1 MADSTPTR
9 TPIRTPPSSNT
20 TNAIGSGSSSFQRTL
35 TLYDWWLVKSENNFQ
50 GKRLAIAG
58 IASKTTHSS
67 SKLGKGA
74 TRVFVS
80 APVIKRYDVFSLE
93 TADGIY
99 IIIKGFLNEQR
110 TLENGFPSEVFNCF
124 LFGFPENWE
133 NYAVHCFREE
143 SVTTN
148 DSSCALPDNVPAT
161 DQEILCHGV
170 EKTTPITSL
179 ASPEDASE
187 DHEKPLHEDEMNA
200 SKEIAGDDVVCA
212 SSGSFPEDE
221 CNASKKVDDVN
232 FVNRR
237 ISRSLS
243 MKVCQRMNKPVS
255 GFPPKHTDRE
265 QLSTSVVMD
274 LENPDG
280 EGLKSPEVPVQS
292 QSPGQVSAS
301 SEQLVKE
308 SSIIIFRA
316 LSTSTEG
323 SHKKKRGI
331 DKTKVISTNMKS
343 PEVPVQ
349 SQSLGEVSAS
359 SEQLVKES
367 ATRISRALS
376 TSTEGSHKKKRGI
389 DKTKVISTN
398 MKSPEVPVQ
407 SQSLGQVSA
416 SSEQLV
422 KESATRISRALSTST
437 EGSHKKKRGID
448 KMKAISTNIKR
459 TKSASAVTYPQERD
473 GSPLVKAATEKISS
487 VCRKALS
494 FGSPGGEGLKS
505 PVTRSQSQALGKV
518 NTSSEQHVK
527 KSAFGISTNLSLKTE
542 GSYTKKRVTDK
553 TKATTPKTKMT
564 KSASAVKS
572 PRKGNGSSL
581 IMVVADKNS
590 LVSPISSSLGK
601 SRYGRLLLPRLEFWR
616 NQIPVYNMDRE
627 VTEIQDGASL
637 VSPIKGPS
645 PSVNGKS
652 KKQKTAA

>member
-9 TPIRTPPSSNT
+9 TPIRTPPSSNK
-20 TNAIGSGSSSFQRTL
+20 TNTVASGSSSFQRTL
-35 TLYDWWLVKSENNFQ
+35 TLYDWWLIKSENNFQ
-50 GKRLAIAG
+50 GKRLAVAG
-58 IASKTTHSS
+58 IASKTSHSS

-124 LFGFPENWE
+124 LFGFPANWE
-133 NYAVHCFREE
+133 KYAVHCFREE

-161 DQEILCHGV
+161 DQEILCHV

-179 ASPEDASE
+179 VSPEDASE
-187 DHEKPLHEDEMNA
+187 DHQKALHDDEMNA
-200 SKEIAGDDVVCA
+200 SKEIAGDDVVCG

-232 FVNRR
+232 VVSRR
-237 ISRSLS
+237 ITRSLS
-243 MKVCQRMNKPVS
+243 MKVCQQKNKPAS

-280 EGLKSPEVPVQS
+280 EGLKSPEVL
-292 QSPGQVSAS
+292 A
-301 SEQLVKE
+301 
-308 SSIIIFRA
+308 
-316 LSTSTEG
+316 
-323 SHKKKRGI
+323 
-331 DKTKVISTNMKS
+331 
-343 PEVPVQ
+343 
-349 SQSLGEVSAS
+349 
-359 SEQLVKES
+359 
-367 ATRISRALS
+367 
-376 TSTEGSHKKKRGI
+376 
-389 DKTKVISTN
+389 
-398 MKSPEVPVQ
+398 Q

-437 EGSHKKKRGID
+437 EGSRKEKRVPDKMKVISTNMKNPEVPVQSQSVGEVSASSEQLVKETATRISRALSTSTEGSHKKKRVID
-448 KMKAISTNIKR
+448 ETKAISTNIKR

-473 GSPLVKAATEKISS
+473 GSPLVKATTDKISS

-494 FGSPGGEGLKS
+494 FGRPAGEGLKG
-505 PVTRSQSQALGKV
+505 PVTRAQSQALGKV

-527 KSAFGISTNLSLKTE
+527 NSASGISRSLSRKTE
-542 GSYTKKRVTDK
+542 GSYNKKKVTDK
-553 TKATTPKTKMT
+553 TKATTPKIKTT
-564 KSASAVKS
+564 NSASAVKS
-572 PRKGNGSSL
+572 PQKGNGSPL
-581 IMVVADKNS
+581 IKGVTDKNS

-601 SRYGRLLLPRLEFWR
+601 SRSGRLLLPRLEFWR
-616 NQIPVYNMDRE
+616 NQIPVYNVDRE

-637 VSPIKGPS
+637 VSPFKGPS
-645 PSVNGKS
+645 PSVNRLS
-652 KKQKTAA
+652 RYCISFFMDELWSRE

>member
-9 TPIRTPPSSNT
+9 TPIRTPPSSNK
-20 TNAIGSGSSSFQRTL
+20 TNTVASGSSSFQRTL
-35 TLYDWWLVKSENNFQ
+35 TLYDWWLIKSENNFQ
-50 GKRLAIAG
+50 GKRLAVAG
-58 IASKTTHSS
+58 IASKTSHSS

-124 LFGFPENWE
+124 LFGFPANWE
-133 NYAVHCFREE
+133 KYAVHCFREE

-179 ASPEDASE
+179 VSPEDASE
-187 DHEKPLHEDEMNA
+187 DHQKALHDDEMNA
-200 SKEIAGDDVVCA
+200 SKEIAGDDVVCG

-232 FVNRR
+232 VVSRR
-237 ISRSLS
+237 ITRSLS
-243 MKVCQRMNKPVS
+243 MKVCQQKNKPAS

-280 EGLKSPEVPVQS
+280 EGLKSPEVL
-292 QSPGQVSAS
+292 A
-301 SEQLVKE
+301 
-308 SSIIIFRA
+308 
-316 LSTSTEG
+316 
-323 SHKKKRGI
+323 
-331 DKTKVISTNMKS
+331 
-343 PEVPVQ
+343 
-349 SQSLGEVSAS
+349 
-359 SEQLVKES
+359 
-367 ATRISRALS
+367 
-376 TSTEGSHKKKRGI
+376 
-389 DKTKVISTN
+389 
-398 MKSPEVPVQ
+398 Q

-437 EGSHKKKRGID
+437 EGSHKKKRVID
-448 KMKAISTNIKR
+448 ETKAISTNIKR

-473 GSPLVKAATEKISS
+473 GSPLVKATTDKISS

-494 FGSPGGEGLKS
+494 FGRPAGEGLKG
-505 PVTRSQSQALGKV
+505 PVTRAQSQALGKV

-527 KSAFGISTNLSLKTE
+527 NSASGISRSLSRKTE
-542 GSYTKKRVTDK
+542 GSYNKKKVTDK
-553 TKATTPKTKMT
+553 TKATTPKIKTT
-564 KSASAVKS
+564 NSASAVKS
-572 PRKGNGSSL
+572 PQKGNGSPL
-581 IMVVADKNS
+581 IKGVTDKNS

-601 SRYGRLLLPRLEFWR
+601 SRSGRLLLPRLEFWR
-616 NQIPVYNMDRE
+616 NQIPVYNVDRE

-637 VSPIKGPS
+637 VSPFKGPS
-645 PSVNGKS
+645 PSVNRLS
-652 KKQKTAA
+652 RYCISFFMDELWSRE